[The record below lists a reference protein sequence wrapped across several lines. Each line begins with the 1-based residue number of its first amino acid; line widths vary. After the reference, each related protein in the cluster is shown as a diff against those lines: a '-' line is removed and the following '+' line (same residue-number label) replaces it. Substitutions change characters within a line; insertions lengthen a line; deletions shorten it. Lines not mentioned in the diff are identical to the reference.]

1 MRRRTLIVSAAA
13 TLATPAIVRAQ
24 AWPANP
30 IRVIHGYDAGSNPD
44 TIARHLSV
52 PLTEILGVQ
61 IMVEPKPGAPNAW
74 RRHRSRA

>member
-52 PLTEILGVQ
+52 PMTEILGVQ
-61 IMVEPKPGAPNAW
+61 IMICLLYTSPSP
-74 RRHRSRA
+74 RDS